1 MNDLVYSLNGGLVTD
16 QNKIST
22 ISKVDINSIQKLI
35 RNYKQDLE
43 CFGELG
49 FELQKIAKTNK
60 KIYFLNEQQATLLL
74 TYMKNSES
82 VRNAK
87 KVLVFAFYQMK
98 EKLRSLEQEQ
108 EKARFKSL
116 SDENQRL
123 NSLNH
128 HQKIGYKSQLKQ
140 QKEKYE
146 NKIKALKYDLE
157 NKKELSFKR
166 KLSQKELLELRKILA
181 KDYNI
186 VCFKEWEMSLFAEKI
201 GKNSVFEVVLNKL
214 EKELNYW
221 KNYEKYEEKWKKNIK
236 ELKMKLVDKLKKA
249 YDYKKELY
257 KAEKGSSSKEYHI
270 ENAEIFQD
278 FIELELL
285 QCEDIERR
293 YFLMQ
298 IYRYGYQNIR
308 SLNSKLAF
316 KAKLDNDDINFIK
329 ILKEANILHALNEI
343 YTTKEVK
350 KIAKD

>member
-128 HQKIGYKSQLKQ
+128 HQKIGYKSQLAQ

-181 KDYNI
+181 KDYGI
-186 VCFKEWEMSLFAEKI
+186 LCIKEWEMSLVAEKI
-201 GKNSVFEVVLNKL
+201 GKNLVFEAVLNKL

-221 KNYEKYEEKWKKNIK
+221 KNYEEYEEKWKKI
-236 ELKMKLVDKLKKA
+236 L
-249 YDYKKELY
+249 
-257 KAEKGSSSKEYHI
+257 
-270 ENAEIFQD
+270 
-278 FIELELL
+278 
-285 QCEDIERR
+285 RR
-293 YFLMQ
+293 
-298 IYRYGYQNIR
+298 
-308 SLNSKLAF
+308 
-316 KAKLDNDDINFIK
+316 
-329 ILKEANILHALNEI
+329 
-343 YTTKEVK
+343 
-350 KIAKD
+350 

>member
-128 HQKIGYKSQLKQ
+128 HQKIGYKSQLAQ

-146 NKIKALKYDLE
+146 NKIKALQYDLE
-157 NKKELSFKR
+157 HKKELSFKR
-166 KLSQKELLELRKILA
+166 KLSKEELLELRKILA
-181 KDYNI
+181 RDYGI
-186 VCFKEWEMSLFAEKI
+186 LCIKEWEMSLVAEKI
-201 GKNSVFEVVLNKL
+201 GKDTVFEAVLNKL
-214 EKELNYW
+214 EKELKYW
-221 KNYEKYEEKWKKNIK
+221 QNYEEYEEKWKKI
-236 ELKMKLVDKLKKA
+236 L
-249 YDYKKELY
+249 
-257 KAEKGSSSKEYHI
+257 
-270 ENAEIFQD
+270 
-278 FIELELL
+278 
-285 QCEDIERR
+285 RR
-293 YFLMQ
+293 
-298 IYRYGYQNIR
+298 
-308 SLNSKLAF
+308 
-316 KAKLDNDDINFIK
+316 
-329 ILKEANILHALNEI
+329 
-343 YTTKEVK
+343 
-350 KIAKD
+350 

>member
-22 ISKVDINSIQKLI
+22 ISKVDINSIQRLI

-60 KIYFLNEQQATLLL
+60 KIYYLNEQQATLLL

-108 EKARFKSL
+108 EKARFKTL
-116 SDENQRL
+116 SDENLRL

-128 HQKIGYKSQLKQ
+128 HQKIGYKSQLAQ

-157 NKKELSFKR
+157 NKNELSFKR
-166 KLSQKELLELRKILA
+166 KLSKEELLELRKILA
-181 KDYNI
+181 RDYGMI
-186 VCFKEWEMSLFAEKI
+186 CIKEWEMSLVAEKI
-201 GKNSVFEVVLNKL
+201 ALESTKMTTWDAVVKKL
-214 EKELNYW
+214 KQSLDYW
-221 KNYEKYEEKWKKNIK
+221 QNYEEYEEKW
-236 ELKMKLVDKLKKA
+236 
-249 YDYKKELY
+249 
-257 KAEKGSSSKEYHI
+257 
-270 ENAEIFQD
+270 
-278 FIELELL
+278 
-285 QCEDIERR
+285 R
-293 YFLMQ
+293 
-298 IYRYGYQNIR
+298 
-308 SLNSKLAF
+308 
-316 KAKLDNDDINFIK
+316 K
-329 ILKEANILHALNEI
+329 ILRR
-343 YTTKEVK
+343 
-350 KIAKD
+350 

>member
-22 ISKVDINSIQKLI
+22 ISKVDINSIQRLI

-108 EKARFKSL
+108 EKARFKTL
-116 SDENQRL
+116 SDENLRL
-123 NSLNH
+123 NFLNH

-146 NKIKALKYDLE
+146 NKIKALQYDLE
-157 NKKELSFKR
+157 HKNELSFKR
-166 KLSQKELLELRKILA
+166 KLSKEELLELRKILA
-181 KDYNI
+181 KDYDM
-186 VCFKEWEMSLFAEKI
+186 VCIKEWEFEFLAEKI
-201 GKNSVFEVVLNKL
+201 ALESTRMTTWDAVVKKL
-214 EKELNYW
+214 KQSLDYWQNYD
-221 KNYEKYEEKWKKNIK
+221 EYEEKWKKI
-236 ELKMKLVDKLKKA
+236 L
-249 YDYKKELY
+249 
-257 KAEKGSSSKEYHI
+257 
-270 ENAEIFQD
+270 
-278 FIELELL
+278 
-285 QCEDIERR
+285 RR
-293 YFLMQ
+293 
-298 IYRYGYQNIR
+298 
-308 SLNSKLAF
+308 
-316 KAKLDNDDINFIK
+316 
-329 ILKEANILHALNEI
+329 
-343 YTTKEVK
+343 
-350 KIAKD
+350 